1 MSKERFV
8 ERQAEVANAAA
19 RLREAVAAPESSLV
33 RDAVIQR
40 FEFAF
45 ELVWKTLKLYLERQ
59 GHECGSPRPTLKKAF
74 SEGLIPTAEEAD
86 EWLQMLEDR
95 NLTSHAYDEAL
106 ATRIYQNVVRIYS
119 PLLSS
124 AAAKLQALK
133 WARQWGAAMGSGR
146 NLQRGRQVWR
156 SCCRFRPDPVGLVD
170 RVRTHHPAI
179 FGARHALVAK
189 YTRALECDLKDLR
202 LGIVIKRPYHRRLD
216 LLDRH
221 RFFYRTCEVSHG
233 RSGALTQVA
242 G

>member
-8 ERQAEVANAAA
+8 ERQAEVAHAAA

-40 FEFAF
+40 FEFSF

-124 AAAKLQALK
+124 AAAKIQALK
-133 WARQWGAAMGSGR
+133 W
-146 NLQRGRQVWR
+146 
-156 SCCRFRPDPVGLVD
+156 
-170 RVRTHHPAI
+170 
-179 FGARHALVAK
+179 
-189 YTRALECDLKDLR
+189 E
-202 LGIVIKRPYHRRLD
+202 
-216 LLDRH
+216 
-221 RFFYRTCEVSHG
+221 
-233 RSGALTQVA
+233 
-242 G
+242 